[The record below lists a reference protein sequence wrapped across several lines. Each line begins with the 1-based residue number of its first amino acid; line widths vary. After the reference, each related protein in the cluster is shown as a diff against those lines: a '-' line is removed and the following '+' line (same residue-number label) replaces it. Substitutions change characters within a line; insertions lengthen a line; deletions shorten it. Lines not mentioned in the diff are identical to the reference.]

1 MVSEHNILRFD
12 SGSRSVVSKASY
24 QHILCHKEQSMG
36 TSLLRDLREALALR
50 TAADMKMCDSLIQ
63 LVQAV
68 EQLSNNMQPSGTSEL
83 RKSTKRF
90 YTTKETCEILG
101 ISRNTLW
108 EWRRTG
114 KIGFT
119 RIGSRPF
126 HHIDHIEEYERQ
138 MLNRT
143 RK

>member
-1 MVSEHNILRFD
+1 METN
-12 SGSRSVVSKASY
+12 
-24 QHILCHKEQSMG
+24 
-36 TSLLRDLREALALR
+36 LLRDLREALALR
-50 TAADMKMCDSLIQ
+50 AAADKKIDDFLMRLA
-63 LVQAV
+63 QAV
-68 EQLSNNMQPSGTSEL
+68 EQLSNNIQMFGASEL
-83 RKSTKRF
+83 KKPNKRF